1 MKKISL
7 LSFLTCFVPFVAN
20 AINVNFDEPKTIKA
34 KKIIYNVK
42 TSEIKTSGGTEIVN
56 KTGQKMTLTDSYIT
70 KKGLNLAGNDVKL
83 WLGQNVYVESS
94 DAQRNKDITIANNA
108 VFTACHGCDSF
119 GNAWE
124 ISGTKAIHN
133 MSEHMVQIFN
143 PKLYVYD
150 VPVFWF
156 PYLEF
161 PDPTIK
167 YKTGFLMPDM
177 ESTNNMGTQF
187 NIPFYI
193 NISDHH
199 DLTATF
205 SYITKE
211 NPLFKI
217 EHRLNGEHSKY
228 RTTGSFT
235 RNKDGENRWHIFNND
250 VIDLGEYARAT
261 VFLARASDNTY
272 LQKYGFYDV
281 QPYLD
286 SGAKLELFGQS
297 GYVVADAHV
306 FQELRSG
313 SYYKSVPSGNILPN
327 IRGNYQTT
335 PFFHETYATFDADIL
350 GISGSGTA
358 SQRLMG
364 DARIISPWTLWG
376 GNRVTA
382 SLSARYD
389 VYNFYNTQLTDGQE
403 FSGLKNR
410 FLPSGYLEWA
420 LPLVKFSNNWT
431 QIIEP
436 KARLTATYNT
446 DDEQYAMNNDSA
458 GAFLSDTTLFSD
470 NRFSGLD
477 LWENSTYADY
487 GVKWSAFNNKTGQ
500 SFGVFLGQSY
510 DFLNRDTID
519 ESSGFHDGP
528 SDYVGRIEYRS
539 PKWIDFYNRFRVS
552 QDTFDLQHME
562 TSAVLRK
569 KGNYLRFGH
578 MWSRNY
584 LNDGPLAEPI
594 NEIIAGTGVKLSERW
609 SLRFNATYN
618 LTDDKFQRHSGGIFY
633 DHPCYYMSF
642 EYRRDNATKGD
653 YVGTTTFQFKI
664 GMALDG
670 QKR

>member
-1 MKKISL
+1 MKKISW
-7 LSFLTCFVPFVAN
+7 LSFILSCFPLASG
-20 AINVNFDEPKTIKA
+20 AIGVNLDEPKTIKA
-34 KKIIYNVK
+34 KKIVYSLK
-42 TSEIKTSGGTEIVN
+42 TEEIKTSGGTEITN
-56 KTGQKMTLTDSYIT
+56 KSGQKVTLTDSYIT
-70 KKGLNLAGNDVKL
+70 QKGASLQGNDIKL
-83 WLGQNVYVESS
+83 WLGQNVYIES
-94 DAQRNKDITIANNA
+94 DDIVREKDLTIAKNA
-108 VFTACHGCDSF
+108 IFTACYGCDSF

-124 ISGTKAIHN
+124 LSGTKAVHN
-133 MSEHMVQIFN
+133 MSEHMMQIFN
-143 PKLYVYD
+143 PVLYVYN
-150 VPVFWF
+150 VPVFWM
-156 PYLEF
+156 PYLEM
-161 PDPTIK
+161 PDPSIK
-167 YKTGFLMPDM
+167 YKTGFLMPDL
-177 ESTNNMGTQF
+177 ESTNNMGTQI
-187 NIPFYI
+187 NIPFYVS
-193 NISDHH
+193 ISDHH

-211 NPLFKI
+211 NPLFKL
-217 EHRLNGEHSKY
+217 EHRLNAEHSSY
-228 RTTGSFT
+228 RTSGSFT
-235 RNKDGENRWHIFNND
+235 RNKDGENRWHIFNDD

-261 VFLARASDNTY
+261 IFLARASDNTY
-272 LQKYGFYDV
+272 LQKYGFYED

-297 GYVVADAHV
+297 GYVIADAHI
-306 FQELRSG
+306 FQELRTG
-313 SYYKSVPSGNILPN
+313 SSYRSVPSGNILPN
-327 IRGNYQTT
+327 IRGNYQTN

-358 SQRLMG
+358 SQRIMG
-364 DARIISPWTLWG
+364 DARIVSPWTLWG

-382 SLSARYD
+382 SVSTRYD
-389 VYNFYNTQLTDGQE
+389 VYNFYNTQLIDGQE

-420 LPLVKFSNNWT
+420 LPLVKISDSWT

-446 DDEQYAMNNDSA
+446 DDDQYAMNNDSA

-477 LWENSTYADY
+477 LWEKSTYADY

-500 SFGVFLGQSY
+500 SFGMFLGQSY
-510 DFLNRDTID
+510 DFINRDIID
-519 ESSGFHDGP
+519 ETSGFHDGP

-562 TSAVLRK
+562 TSISLRK
-569 KGNYLRFGH
+569 SGNYLLFGH

-584 LNDGPLAEPI
+584 LNNGPSAEPI
-594 NEIIAGTGVKLSERW
+594 NEIIAGTGVKLSNRW

-618 LTDDKFQRHSGGIFY
+618 LTDDRFQRHSGGLFY
-633 DHPCYYMSF
+633 NHPCYYMSF

-653 YVGTTTFQFKI
+653 YVGTTTFQFKV